1 MTLENQAILSNY
13 EQLTALDAAGK
24 VWLVKDVTT
33 SKIFVKKHIICE
45 SLEIYTRLQA
55 AKVPGIPEICHVFEE
70 DDGSAIVIEEYI
82 HGEDL
87 EKIRKSR
94 TFSHEE
100 IADIGLQLCA
110 ILSKIHAMEPPIIC
124 RDIKPSNIVQ
134 SGDKYYLVDFNIARE
149 YEPNQTQ
156 DTHLLGTF
164 TYASPEQYGFAQ
176 TNACTDIYS
185 LGVTMNVLAT
195 KCAPQEKLAQG
206 ELGVIIAKATE
217 MEPASRY
224 QSAQELAK
232 ALKSTMQNNPR
243 KSKNQTFGFKK
254 SLLFAVPFYAL
265 WGWFSIYCFNSSMP
279 NNGWFDLWSMRLS
292 VFFLAFIP
300 YLYNANFFGL
310 CDKTLG
316 SYSKGSFRY
325 WLFRV
330 LYTFLFTLI
339 VISTLFFLDVASANI

>member
-94 TFSHEE
+94 TFSHVE

-232 ALKSTMQNNPR
+232 ALIAYKNSEFQITGFR
-243 KSKNQTFGFKK
+243 KS
-254 SLLFAVPFYAL
+254 LYLAIPLYAL
-265 WGWFSIYCFNSSMP
+265 WAWISFSSFDPITPATN
-279 NNGWFDLWSMRLS
+279 WFDLFSLR
-292 VFFLAFIP
+292 LAFFSMAFVP
-300 YLYNANFFGL
+300 YFYNANFFGFRDL
-310 CDKTLG
+310 TLKKVAR
-316 SYSKGSFRY
+316 SS
-325 WLFRV
+325 V
-330 LYTFLFTLI
+330 LYWPLRICFTILSTLI
-339 VISTLFFLDVASANI
+339 VLSILMFLDVIVADL